1 MTLMRYYC
9 LLLSV
14 LLGSLALSQDKLTNS
29 KKNTLP
35 LGKADHAADYKKQRY
50 LLKYVNPF
58 IGTGG
63 HGHTYPGASAP
74 FGMMQLSP
82 DTRYQGWDGC
92 SGYHY
97 SDSVIYGFS
106 HTHLS
111 GTGVEDYC
119 DLLIV
124 PQTGEPKTIPGYLNP
139 EKGGYGSTFSH
150 QKEKASPG
158 YYAVELDNGIKAE
171 LTTAQRS
178 GIHRYTFPKNGQK
191 RSILIDLTHRDKL
204 LKFGITQLSKREVSG
219 VRISS
224 SWAKEQHLYFFLQTS
239 VDVVRSQ
246 LIDDGAKLLLEF
258 PETVET
264 IELRVGISAVDE
276 KGAQNNLEKEL
287 TEDQSFQSVKNST
300 EELWL
305 KELSA
310 VIIDTMDQDQTT
322 NFYTALYH
330 SYLAPNLFSD
340 LDGRYR
346 GLDGKIHQSNKNAN
360 QYTVFSLWDTYR
372 ATHPW
377 YTLFQKERTYDFIT
391 TFENQFLHS
400 GDLPVWE
407 LAGNETHC
415 MIGYHSASVIAD
427 AYMKGLKQID
437 VPLFI
442 HALETTANLDEFGRS
457 DFNNQGFIN
466 CKKEPESV
474 SKTLEYAYDS
484 YCIYTF
490 LSAAKQE
497 GFTVKDSLINVF
509 YKRSFNFINSFDPQT
524 GFMRPRHGGIW
535 HSPFKPEE
543 VNFHYTEANSW
554 QYSLYAPHA
563 IPVLSQLLG
572 GPEGLKKWLD
582 NLFSASSKLA
592 GNSQADITGL
602 IGQYA
607 HGNEP
612 SHHIAYL
619 YNYTGSPEK
628 TAVIVDSILY
638 HYYHNAPDGL
648 SGNEDCGQMSSWFVF
663 SSLGLYP
670 VSPGTGIYDFG
681 RPLFKSADLRLEN
694 NKQIRITAVNNS
706 RTNKYIQGIQVDG
719 KPFKKRY
726 ITQAEL
732 EGCKSIEFTMGP
744 YPSAEYRTYEIAPSI
759 DSLPP
764 SFVAVPYFTN
774 QSTSF
779 EKQTTI
785 GISSV
790 EKDLTFYYTLD
801 GSTPTNQSKKYKK
814 PFKIKQGATV
824 KAISYNPQTK
834 QSSEVIANDFH
845 PKPEGI
851 NLSLKSS
858 YQPQYAASGDGA
870 LIDGLFGT
878 NEFRSG
884 DWQGFY
890 NMDVIGVVTFQKGK
904 SLKKIGLS
912 TLQST
917 RSWIFPPKSVEFTL
931 VYEDGTTET
940 SIIDLKEHP
949 EAGRSPEQSIRFEFQ
964 PTTKPVKSIEFKAI
978 NYGVNPEWHLSPG
991 YPTYIFLDELYFE

>member
-1 MTLMRYYC
+1 MGKTDIAKNYQVRAANWMN
-9 LLLSV
+9 LL
-14 LLGSLALSQDKLTNS
+14 
-29 KKNTLP
+29 
-35 LGKADHAADYKKQRY
+35 H
-50 LLKYVNPF
+50 
-58 IGTGG
+58 
-63 HGHTYPGASAP
+63 
-74 FGMMQLSP
+74 
-82 DTRYQGWDGC
+82 
-92 SGYHY
+92 
-97 SDSVIYGFS
+97 
-106 HTHLS
+106 
-111 GTGVEDYC
+111 
-119 DLLIV
+119 
-124 PQTGEPKTIPGYLNP
+124 
-139 EKGGYGSTFSH
+139 
-150 QKEKASPG
+150 
-158 YYAVELDNGIKAE
+158 
-171 LTTAQRS
+171 
-178 GIHRYTFPKNGQK
+178 
-191 RSILIDLTHRDKL
+191 
-204 LKFGITQLSKREVSG
+204 
-219 VRISS
+219 
-224 SWAKEQHLYFFLQTS
+224 
-239 VDVVRSQ
+239 
-246 LIDDGAKLLLEF
+246 
-258 PETVET
+258 PET
-264 IELRVGISAVDE
+264 RFFQPRKDGI
-276 KGAQNNLEKEL
+276 
-287 TEDQSFQSVKNST
+287 
-300 EELWL
+300 
-305 KELSA
+305 
-310 VIIDTMDQDQTT
+310 
-322 NFYTALYH
+322 
-330 SYLAPNLFSD
+330 
-340 LDGRYR
+340 
-346 GLDGKIHQSNKNAN
+346 
-360 QYTVFSLWDTYR
+360 
-372 ATHPW
+372 
-377 YTLFQKERTYDFIT
+377 
-391 TFENQFLHS
+391 FL
-400 GDLPVWE
+400 P
-407 LAGNETHC
+407 
-415 MIGYHSASVIAD
+415 
-427 AYMKGLKQID
+427 
-437 VPLFI
+437 F
-442 HALETTANLDEFGRS
+442 
-457 DFNNQGFIN
+457 
-466 CKKEPESV
+466 
-474 SKTLEYAYDS
+474 
-484 YCIYTF
+484 
-490 LSAAKQE
+490 
-497 GFTVKDSLINVF
+497 
-509 YKRSFNFINSFDPQT
+509 
-524 GFMRPRHGGIW
+524 
-535 HSPFKPEE
+535 FKPNE
-543 VNFHYTEANSW
+543 VNHHFTEANGW
-554 QYSLYAPHA
+554 QYSLAAPQHIQA
-563 IPVLSQLLG
+563 LIDMHGGNEGMINFLDTMFLG
-572 GPEGLKKWLD
+572 
-582 NLFSASSKLA
+582 SSSMS
-592 GNSQADITGL
+592 GREQADITGL

-719 KPFKKRY
+719 KSFKKRY

-904 SLKKIGLS
+904 SLKKVGLS

-949 EAGRSPEQSIRFEFQ
+949 EAGRSPEKSIRFEFQ
-964 PTTKPVKSIEFKAI
+964 PATKPVKSIAFKAI